1 MARYRAVRDG
11 YTDHYVRA
19 GEILTLEGPA
29 PSWVVALEEA
39 PVPRSKDAATG
50 EAPVK
55 KSHKKKVG

>member
-1 MARYRAVRDG
+1 MVIQ
-11 YTDHYVRA
+11 TITVRA

-50 EAPVK
+50 ETPVK